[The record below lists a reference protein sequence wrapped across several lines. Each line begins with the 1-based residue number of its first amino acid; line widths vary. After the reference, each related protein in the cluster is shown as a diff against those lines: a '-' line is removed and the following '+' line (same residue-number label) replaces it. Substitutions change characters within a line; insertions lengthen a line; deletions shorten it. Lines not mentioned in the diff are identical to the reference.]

1 MAVEILTKEDLQQ
14 FKSELLAELKKTLK
28 ENPQSPS
35 KYLQSYEV
43 RKLLN
48 ISPGT
53 LQHLRVSGQLP
64 YTKLGGK
71 IFYDSEDIKKMID
84 KGKVRA

>member
-1 MAVEILTKEDLQQ
+1 MAVEILTKDDLQQ
-14 FKSELLAELKKTLK
+14 FKNDLFAELKKVIK
-28 ENPQSPS
+28 DSPATT
-35 KYLQSYEV
+35 KYLQSFEV
-43 RKLLN
+43 RKMLN

-71 IFYDSEDIKKMID
+71 IFYDSEDIRKMIEN
-84 KGKVRA
+84 GKVKA

>member
-1 MAVEILTKEDLQQ
+1 MAVEILTKDDLQQ
-14 FKSELLAELKKTLK
+14 FKNDLFIELKKVIK
-28 ENPQSPS
+28 ESPS
-35 KYLQSYEV
+35 TTNKYLQSFEV
-43 RKLLN
+43 RKMLK

-71 IFYDSEDIKKMID
+71 IFYDSEDIRKMIE
-84 KGKVRA
+84 KGKVKI

>member
-1 MAVEILTKEDLQQ
+1 MAVEILTKGDLQQ
-14 FKSELLAELKKTLK
+14 FKTDFFAEFKKVFK
-28 ENPQSPS
+28 ESPTNP
-35 KYLQSYEV
+35 KYLQSFEV
-43 RKLLN
+43 RKMLN

-71 IFYDSEDIKKMID
+71 IFYDSDDIRKMIE
-84 KGKVRA
+84 KGKVKA

>member
-1 MAVEILTKEDLQQ
+1 MAVEILTKDDLQQ
-14 FKSELLAELKKTLK
+14 FKSDLFAELKKAIK
-28 ENPQSPS
+28 ENPTTNST
-35 KYLQSYEV
+35 YLQSFEV
-43 RKLLN
+43 RKMLN

-71 IFYDSEDIKKMID
+71 IFYDSEDIRKMIE
-84 KGKVRA
+84 KGKVK

>member
-1 MAVEILTKEDLQQ
+1 MAVEILTKDDLQQ
-14 FKSELLAELKKTLK
+14 FKNDLFAELKKVIK
-28 ENPQSPS
+28 DSPTTT
-35 KYLQSYEV
+35 KYLQSFEV
-43 RKLLN
+43 RKMLN

-71 IFYDSEDIKKMID
+71 IFYDSEDIRKMIE
-84 KGKVRA
+84 KGKVKV

>member
-1 MAVEILTKEDLQQ
+1 MAVEILTKDDLQQ
-14 FKSELLAELKKTLK
+14 FKTDFFAEFKKVFK
-28 ENPQSPS
+28 ENPTNP
-35 KYLQSYEV
+35 KYLQSFEV
-43 RKLLN
+43 RKMFN

-71 IFYDSEDIKKMID
+71 IFYDSDDIRKMIE
-84 KGKVRA
+84 KGKVKA